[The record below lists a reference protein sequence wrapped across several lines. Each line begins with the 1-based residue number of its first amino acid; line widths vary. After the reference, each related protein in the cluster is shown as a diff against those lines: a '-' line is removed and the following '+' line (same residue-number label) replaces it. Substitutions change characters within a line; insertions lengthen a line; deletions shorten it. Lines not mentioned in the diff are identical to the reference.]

1 MSYRDLVSADVRL
14 VLLRL
19 LAELPAY
26 EANSSVLREALERYG
41 HRISRDQVHT
51 ELAWL
56 SEQGLVTTRE
66 IASVVIATLTPRGL
80 DVAHGR
86 AFVPGVRRPG
96 PTDGP

>member
-1 MSYRDLVSADVRL
+1 MSYRDLIAADVRL

-41 HRISRDQVHT
+41 HCNSRDQVHT

-56 SEQGLVTTRE
+56 AEQGLVTTRE
-66 IASVVIATLTPRGL
+66 IASVVIAMLTTRGL

-86 AFVPGVRRPG
+86 AVVPGVRRPG
-96 PTDGP
+96 PIDGP